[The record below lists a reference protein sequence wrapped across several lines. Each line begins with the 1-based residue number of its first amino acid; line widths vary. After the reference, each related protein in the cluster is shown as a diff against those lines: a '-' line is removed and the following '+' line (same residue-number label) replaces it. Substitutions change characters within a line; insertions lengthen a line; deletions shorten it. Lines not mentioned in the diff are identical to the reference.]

1 MASIDMEHAVKAVES
16 VIADG
21 DYGKQQQVLN
31 MLNDLGTQN
40 LDGNAR
46 ANLNRSYSL
55 LTDAMGL
62 NGYPQASSPSSGFSF
77 TSPEQA
83 QAAINARVAEL
94 QGQVSSQQQA
104 YIDQYNTKAKEINA
118 QLAGMGSDERVDL
131 LDKEGNPISES
142 KANTNTSTNTNKN
155 TNNTNTN
162 KNNNNNTNTNK
173 KANNNTSSNKN
184 TSGSTK
190 TTTGD
195 VVAGVTGGVAGDIG
209 LMSLNNSTI
218 DDIVGRINACVEEIE
233 AEWTAI
239 VNNEIAK
246 INSSWAATE
255 AKSYV
260 DKTMNAGNK
269 IKSVEDGLK
278 LLASTYSKVNID
290 SSATQ
295 QDVNRMVNNI

>member
-1 MASIDMEHAVKAVES
+1 MDFSA
-16 VIADG
+16 
-21 DYGKQQQVLN
+21 
-31 MLNDLGTQN
+31 
-40 LDGNAR
+40 
-46 ANLNRSYSL
+46 L
-55 LTDAMGL
+55 LSQ
-62 NGYPQASSPSSGFSF
+62 Y
-77 TSPEQA
+77 
-83 QAAINARVAEL
+83 QAALNNY
-94 QGQVSSQQQA
+94 QQQA
-104 YIDQYNTKAKEINA
+104 NQVIANVSSYDPSAATALQQELNTNISNAQNELTTNFNQYANAMNEYNSNLGNQTSNYTNPFANVTQQPTQPSNTSQATQPTSIEEFKAQAEKEITNA
-118 QLAGMGSDERVDL
+118 KAQAEKEVSDA
-131 LDKEGNPISES
+131 
-142 KANTNTSTNTNKN
+142 KAQVEKQVSDAKAQAEKQVSDAKAQADSQTST
-155 TNNTNTN
+155 
-162 KNNNNNTNTNK
+162 
-173 KANNNTSSNKN
+173 A
-184 TSGSTK
+184 STK

-278 LLASTYSKVNID
+278 LLASTYSKVNVD